1 MYLKFLS
8 RQVFF
13 VLIAGN
19 KQSDSDTSQSKV
31 KSKGKASKQEDTD
44 DETDN
49 EIMEPE
55 DVC

>member
-1 MYLKFLS
+1 MHLKFLS
-8 RQVFF
+8 CQVFF

-19 KQSDSDTSQSKV
+19 KLSGSDTSQNKV

>member
-1 MYLKFLS
+1 MYLKFLIC
-8 RQVFF
+8 QVFF

-19 KQSDSDTSQSKV
+19 KLSDSDTIQSKV